1 MAIGQRIKFFR
12 NRKGLTQK
20 QLGETLGFLG
30 RTSDVRLAQYES
42 EARVPKLDLIKEMAG
57 LLGVNMRAINV
68 PDIDSN
74 LGLMHT
80 LFALEDM
87 YGIKVGEID
96 GEMCLRIDK
105 SVTVPGSALSNMLT
119 SWNQQAGKLV
129 SGEIT
134 KDEYDDWRYNY
145 PDKDTSPHFAKVIS
159 PGLND
164 LIMQE
169 RKKIEKEEQKETKK
183 KKKK

>member
-12 NRKGLTQK
+12 NRKGFTQK

-80 LFALEDM
+80 
-87 YGIKVGEID
+87 
-96 GEMCLRIDK
+96 
-105 SVTVPGSALSNMLT
+105 
-119 SWNQQAGKLV
+119 
-129 SGEIT
+129 
-134 KDEYDDWRYNY
+134 
-145 PDKDTSPHFAKVIS
+145 
-159 PGLND
+159 
-164 LIMQE
+164 
-169 RKKIEKEEQKETKK
+169 
-183 KKKK
+183 